1 MLCFYIFDK
10 IILLKAC
17 RPIPVIILS
26 ALIAKKFHSLWKWLA
41 VVLITT
47 GISVFIY
54 DEDSNIEHSSKHAD
68 VDEKLLLLGDALLF
82 SSLLFDGCTSA
93 FQVSNA
99 LKLEIQRL

>member
-1 MLCFYIFDK
+1 MFYIFDI

-93 FQVSNA
+93 FQVI
-99 LKLEIQRL
+99 KRIQT